1 MSHHGFCSMHLLKAG
16 RIRVACLLLPAS
28 FLLLLPLV
36 FISCGPA
43 IHSFQVDQQTITAAD
58 SIKVNWDVSGKPT
71 LVIHENEMEGDIH
84 PKFLELTLVVQ
95 KDGKEKRQFM
105 QVIVLPRES
114 VDTIVFPITVQH
126 GDTLIA
132 AGEKNKARWGDHF
145 ELTAVA
151 SASGRPLLVQHGGK
165 MAVLDGQNPDT
176 VTFRGM
182 ANSGSWE
189 IRSLLT
195 DAEKRDPA
203 TTPPTLRLRTNL
215 LYKKQ

>member
-1 MSHHGFCSMHLLKAG
+1 MHFLKA
-16 RIRVACLLLPAS
+16 RFIRTACYPLL
-28 FLLLLPLV
+28 

-71 LVIHENEMEGDIH
+71 LLIHENEADTIH
-84 PKFLELTLVVQ
+84 PKSLELTLVVQ
-95 KDGKEKRQFM
+95 KNDKVKRDFI

-114 VDTIVFPITVQH
+114 VDTIVFPITALH

-132 AGEKNKARWGDHF
+132 SGEKNKARWGDHF
-145 ELTAVA
+145 ELTAVT
-151 SASGRPLLVQHGGK
+151 SASGRPLLVRHGGK
-165 MAVLDGQNPDT
+165 TAVLDRQNPDT

-182 ANSGSWE
+182 ANSGPWE
-189 IRSLLT
+189 IRSLQT
-195 DAEKRDPA
+195 DAEKKDPA